1 MRKVKFVTMM
11 LAVSLLTACG
21 SSKKEQ
27 SVNEETAAARTQ
39 ETERLLA
46 NLKKIPSKGVAT
58 IRLSSVLIWESWN

>member
-46 NLKKIPSKGVAT
+46 NLKKIPST
-58 IRLSSVLIWESWN
+58 IRLSSVFIWESWN

>member
-27 SVNEETAAARTQ
+27 SVNEETACCTYAGNGEIT
-39 ETERLLA
+39 
-46 NLKKIPSKGVAT
+46 G
-58 IRLSSVLIWESWN
+58 

>member
-39 ETERLLA
+39 ETEDR
-46 NLKKIPSKGVAT
+46 K
-58 IRLSSVLIWESWN
+58 SVV